1 MKKDHK
7 DVGRLCREKITRA
20 KAQTEFN
27 LSSAIKDNTKHFYK
41 YISKKR
47 KTKENLYSSLDVQA
61 NI

>member
-1 MKKDHK
+1 MLEGYAGK
-7 DVGRLCREKITRA
+7 KITRV

-27 LSSAIKDNTKHFYK
+27 LTSAVKGNTKHFYK

-47 KTKENLYSSLDVQA
+47 KTKENLHSSLDVQA